1 MNENHNLQQTIEG
14 LNNDI
19 SEFEIQKN
27 HLINDNQNLKEK
39 LMILELNLESAQWE
53 LNQVKLSSIQHEEN
67 MIKKDKTI
75 SFLKKELTNYKGNIL
90 DLELKA
96 NKKKKSLDNFKRINH
111 EY

>member
-39 LMILELNLESAQWE
+39 LMILELNLESAQ
-53 LNQVKLSSIQHEEN
+53 
-67 MIKKDKTI
+67 
-75 SFLKKELTNYKGNIL
+75 
-90 DLELKA
+90 
-96 NKKKKSLDNFKRINH
+96 
-111 EY
+111 